1 MPFCEGK
8 SEIAPKRDR
17 RDWNAETVDARE
29 SLDRLNRRIDAPQ
42 DRQHKAWL
50 SVHRDHWWSEVI
62 NDVDT
67 VMATMSR
74 GPIRYSFDGHPFM
87 NDGDTMA
94 KVRTWENTKA
104 MYDGVVALA

>member
-1 MPFCEGK
+1 MPK
-8 SEIAPKRDR
+8 LL
-17 RDWNAETVDARE
+17 TARE

-50 SVHRDHWWSEVI
+50 SVHRDHWWSELI

-87 NDGDTMA
+87 NDGGTMA